1 MNNQFLY
8 EKLEIIKEFNN
19 EKHIPDIIELG
30 LSRNIKLRD
39 YQKDAFLNFI
49 TYFENQKLSNNK
61 QIHALFHMATGS
73 GKTVIM
79 AGLILYLYEKG
90 YRNFIFFVNQINIL
104 EKTRDNFLNNSS
116 TKYLFNDKLEFKGQ
130 KIKINSVN
138 NFQGI
143 ILDDNSI
150 NICFTT
156 TQKLHIDL
164 SDPKE
169 NVLTYNDFEDKK
181 IVFISD
187 ESHHINSLTK
197 KSNKEEI
204 EANNSWEY
212 SVMNAFYSNKDS
224 ILLEFTATA
233 DLKDQNVLNKY
244 RDKII
249 FNYPLK
255 DFRESGYTKD
265 FQNLSSLTTYWDR
278 ALIAIIISEY
288 RRYLFSELNLN
299 IKPVIL
305 FKSQKINESE
315 LFYKEFF
322 EHIKNLSINEIENLY
337 NTNIDI
343 LKQALDYFYDK
354 SKSYEL
360 LILSIKNNFIEEQSL
375 IINGSSDSSKEKQLL
390 VNSLEDKNNLIRII
404 FAVDMLN
411 EGWDVLN
418 LFDIVRLY
426 DTRQGS
432 GKVNKIGSYT
442 IKEAQLIGRGA
453 RYCPFIYGDEELE
466 YKRKFDSDLNN
477 KYRLLET
484 MFFHSWNDSS
494 YIWELRQ
501 ALIASGLEPETRIKI
516 DYKVKESFK
525 QTQLYKNG
533 YIFSNKRGL
542 KKTNNDQIENRLKNK
557 IYKYTIKSIDGYINN
572 LFDTNIAKNNT
583 RVLTKY
589 FLIKDIDYHI
599 VLGASEFFNE
609 LNFWFLKTK
618 FPKLKTLKEFLTSEN
633 FVANIKIEFNY
644 FKNQTIKGKDLF
656 ESLKIVFADIANYI
670 GSIKP
675 YYIGTKRFYAYPIKN
690 VIKDKSIYL
699 NLIHENGGRGTSQ
712 INCHDEKY
720 KLDLNQENWYVYNDN
735 FGTSEEKMFIKYFK
749 NEIAPKL
756 NSKKLEYYIIRNER
770 IPELAIYS
778 FLDGSRFEP
787 DFLLFI
793 KKKGVD
799 NTSTNY
805 QVFVEPKGEMLL
817 EIDKWKEN
825 FLLEIN
831 DEFQTEVFLAND
843 YKILGL
849 PFYNNKYDKIE
860 IFSKAI
866 NDLIKKI

>member
-557 IYKYTIKSIDGYINN
+557 IYKYTIKGVDGYINN

>member
-116 TKYLFNDKLEFKGQ
+116 TKYLFNDKLEFKRQ

-557 IYKYTIKSIDGYINN
+557 IYKYTIKSVDGYINN

>member
-61 QIHALFHMATGS
+61 QIHTLFHMATGS

-557 IYKYTIKSIDGYINN
+557 IYKYTIKSVDGYINN

>member
-542 KKTNNDQIENRLKNK
+542 KKN
-557 IYKYTIKSIDGYINN
+557 
-572 LFDTNIAKNNT
+572 
-583 RVLTKY
+583 
-589 FLIKDIDYHI
+589 
-599 VLGASEFFNE
+599 
-609 LNFWFLKTK
+609 
-618 FPKLKTLKEFLTSEN
+618 
-633 FVANIKIEFNY
+633 
-644 FKNQTIKGKDLF
+644 
-656 ESLKIVFADIANYI
+656 
-670 GSIKP
+670 
-675 YYIGTKRFYAYPIKN
+675 
-690 VIKDKSIYL
+690 
-699 NLIHENGGRGTSQ
+699 
-712 INCHDEKY
+712 
-720 KLDLNQENWYVYNDN
+720 
-735 FGTSEEKMFIKYFK
+735 
-749 NEIAPKL
+749 
-756 NSKKLEYYIIRNER
+756 
-770 IPELAIYS
+770 
-778 FLDGSRFEP
+778 
-787 DFLLFI
+787 
-793 KKKGVD
+793 
-799 NTSTNY
+799 
-805 QVFVEPKGEMLL
+805 
-817 EIDKWKEN
+817 
-825 FLLEIN
+825 
-831 DEFQTEVFLAND
+831 
-843 YKILGL
+843 
-849 PFYNNKYDKIE
+849 
-860 IFSKAI
+860 
-866 NDLIKKI
+866 

>member
-1 MNNQFLY
+1 M
-8 EKLEIIKEFNN
+8 
-19 EKHIPDIIELG
+19 
-30 LSRNIKLRD
+30 
-39 YQKDAFLNFI
+39 
-49 TYFENQKLSNNK
+49 
-61 QIHALFHMATGS
+61 
-73 GKTVIM
+73 
-79 AGLILYLYEKG
+79 
-90 YRNFIFFVNQINIL
+90 
-104 EKTRDNFLNNSS
+104 
-116 TKYLFNDKLEFKGQ
+116 
-130 KIKINSVN
+130 
-138 NFQGI
+138 
-143 ILDDNSI
+143 
-150 NICFTT
+150 
-156 TQKLHIDL
+156 
-164 SDPKE
+164 
-169 NVLTYNDFEDKK
+169 
-181 IVFISD
+181 
-187 ESHHINSLTK
+187 
-197 KSNKEEI
+197 
-204 EANNSWEY
+204 
-212 SVMNAFYSNKDS
+212 
-224 ILLEFTATA
+224 
-233 DLKDQNVLNKY
+233 
-244 RDKII
+244 
-249 FNYPLK
+249 
-255 DFRESGYTKD
+255 
-265 FQNLSSLTTYWDR
+265 TTYWDR

-557 IYKYTIKSIDGYINN
+557 IYKYTIKSVDGYINN

>member
-1 MNNQFLY
+1 M
-8 EKLEIIKEFNN
+8 
-19 EKHIPDIIELG
+19 
-30 LSRNIKLRD
+30 
-39 YQKDAFLNFI
+39 
-49 TYFENQKLSNNK
+49 
-61 QIHALFHMATGS
+61 
-73 GKTVIM
+73 
-79 AGLILYLYEKG
+79 
-90 YRNFIFFVNQINIL
+90 
-104 EKTRDNFLNNSS
+104 
-116 TKYLFNDKLEFKGQ
+116 
-130 KIKINSVN
+130 
-138 NFQGI
+138 
-143 ILDDNSI
+143 
-150 NICFTT
+150 
-156 TQKLHIDL
+156 
-164 SDPKE
+164 
-169 NVLTYNDFEDKK
+169 
-181 IVFISD
+181 
-187 ESHHINSLTK
+187 
-197 KSNKEEI
+197 
-204 EANNSWEY
+204 
-212 SVMNAFYSNKDS
+212 
-224 ILLEFTATA
+224 
-233 DLKDQNVLNKY
+233 
-244 RDKII
+244 
-249 FNYPLK
+249 
-255 DFRESGYTKD
+255 
-265 FQNLSSLTTYWDR
+265 
-278 ALIAIIISEY
+278 
-288 RRYLFSELNLN
+288 
-299 IKPVIL
+299 
-305 FKSQKINESE
+305 
-315 LFYKEFF
+315 
-322 EHIKNLSINEIENLY
+322 
-337 NTNIDI
+337 
-343 LKQALDYFYDK
+343 
-354 SKSYEL
+354 
-360 LILSIKNNFIEEQSL
+360 
-375 IINGSSDSSKEKQLL
+375 
-390 VNSLEDKNNLIRII
+390 
-404 FAVDMLN
+404 
-411 EGWDVLN
+411 
-418 LFDIVRLY
+418 
-426 DTRQGS
+426 
-432 GKVNKIGSYT
+432 
-442 IKEAQLIGRGA
+442 
-453 RYCPFIYGDEELE
+453 
-466 YKRKFDSDLNN
+466 YKR
-477 KYRLLET
+477 
-484 MFFHSWNDSS
+484 
-494 YIWELRQ
+494 Q
-501 ALIASGLEPETRIKI
+501 
-516 DYKVKESFK
+516 
-525 QTQLYKNG
+525 
-533 YIFSNKRGL
+533 
-542 KKTNNDQIENRLKNK
+542 
-557 IYKYTIKSIDGYINN
+557 
-572 LFDTNIAKNNT
+572 
-583 RVLTKY
+583 
-589 FLIKDIDYHI
+589 

>member
-1 MNNQFLY
+1 M
-8 EKLEIIKEFNN
+8 
-19 EKHIPDIIELG
+19 
-30 LSRNIKLRD
+30 
-39 YQKDAFLNFI
+39 NFI

-484 MFFHSWNDSS
+484 MFFHS
-494 YIWELRQ
+494 
-501 ALIASGLEPETRIKI
+501 
-516 DYKVKESFK
+516 
-525 QTQLYKNG
+525 
-533 YIFSNKRGL
+533 
-542 KKTNNDQIENRLKNK
+542 
-557 IYKYTIKSIDGYINN
+557 
-572 LFDTNIAKNNT
+572 
-583 RVLTKY
+583 
-589 FLIKDIDYHI
+589 
-599 VLGASEFFNE
+599 
-609 LNFWFLKTK
+609 
-618 FPKLKTLKEFLTSEN
+618 
-633 FVANIKIEFNY
+633 
-644 FKNQTIKGKDLF
+644 
-656 ESLKIVFADIANYI
+656 
-670 GSIKP
+670 
-675 YYIGTKRFYAYPIKN
+675 
-690 VIKDKSIYL
+690 
-699 NLIHENGGRGTSQ
+699 
-712 INCHDEKY
+712 
-720 KLDLNQENWYVYNDN
+720 
-735 FGTSEEKMFIKYFK
+735 
-749 NEIAPKL
+749 
-756 NSKKLEYYIIRNER
+756 
-770 IPELAIYS
+770 
-778 FLDGSRFEP
+778 
-787 DFLLFI
+787 
-793 KKKGVD
+793 
-799 NTSTNY
+799 
-805 QVFVEPKGEMLL
+805 
-817 EIDKWKEN
+817 
-825 FLLEIN
+825 
-831 DEFQTEVFLAND
+831 
-843 YKILGL
+843 
-849 PFYNNKYDKIE
+849 
-860 IFSKAI
+860 
-866 NDLIKKI
+866 

>member
-501 ALIASGLEPETRIKI
+501 ALIASGLEPGTRIKI

-557 IYKYTIKSIDGYINN
+557 IYKYTIKSVDGYINN

>member
-39 YQKDAFLNFI
+39 YQKNAFLNFI

-90 YRNFIFFVNQINIL
+90 YRNFIFFVNQINIF

-557 IYKYTIKSIDGYINN
+557 IYKYTIKSVDGYINN

>member
-265 FQNLSSLTTYWDR
+265 F
-278 ALIAIIISEY
+278 
-288 RRYLFSELNLN
+288 
-299 IKPVIL
+299 
-305 FKSQKINESE
+305 
-315 LFYKEFF
+315 
-322 EHIKNLSINEIENLY
+322 
-337 NTNIDI
+337 
-343 LKQALDYFYDK
+343 
-354 SKSYEL
+354 
-360 LILSIKNNFIEEQSL
+360 
-375 IINGSSDSSKEKQLL
+375 
-390 VNSLEDKNNLIRII
+390 
-404 FAVDMLN
+404 
-411 EGWDVLN
+411 
-418 LFDIVRLY
+418 
-426 DTRQGS
+426 
-432 GKVNKIGSYT
+432 
-442 IKEAQLIGRGA
+442 
-453 RYCPFIYGDEELE
+453 
-466 YKRKFDSDLNN
+466 
-477 KYRLLET
+477 
-484 MFFHSWNDSS
+484 
-494 YIWELRQ
+494 
-501 ALIASGLEPETRIKI
+501 
-516 DYKVKESFK
+516 
-525 QTQLYKNG
+525 
-533 YIFSNKRGL
+533 
-542 KKTNNDQIENRLKNK
+542 
-557 IYKYTIKSIDGYINN
+557 
-572 LFDTNIAKNNT
+572 
-583 RVLTKY
+583 
-589 FLIKDIDYHI
+589 
-599 VLGASEFFNE
+599 
-609 LNFWFLKTK
+609 
-618 FPKLKTLKEFLTSEN
+618 
-633 FVANIKIEFNY
+633 
-644 FKNQTIKGKDLF
+644 
-656 ESLKIVFADIANYI
+656 
-670 GSIKP
+670 
-675 YYIGTKRFYAYPIKN
+675 
-690 VIKDKSIYL
+690 
-699 NLIHENGGRGTSQ
+699 
-712 INCHDEKY
+712 
-720 KLDLNQENWYVYNDN
+720 
-735 FGTSEEKMFIKYFK
+735 
-749 NEIAPKL
+749 
-756 NSKKLEYYIIRNER
+756 
-770 IPELAIYS
+770 
-778 FLDGSRFEP
+778 
-787 DFLLFI
+787 
-793 KKKGVD
+793 
-799 NTSTNY
+799 
-805 QVFVEPKGEMLL
+805 
-817 EIDKWKEN
+817 
-825 FLLEIN
+825 
-831 DEFQTEVFLAND
+831 
-843 YKILGL
+843 
-849 PFYNNKYDKIE
+849 
-860 IFSKAI
+860 
-866 NDLIKKI
+866 

>member
-557 IYKYTIKSIDGYINN
+557 IYKYTIKSVDGYINN

>member
-90 YRNFIFFVNQINIL
+90 YRNFIFFVSQINIL

-557 IYKYTIKSIDGYINN
+557 IYKYTIKSVDGYINN